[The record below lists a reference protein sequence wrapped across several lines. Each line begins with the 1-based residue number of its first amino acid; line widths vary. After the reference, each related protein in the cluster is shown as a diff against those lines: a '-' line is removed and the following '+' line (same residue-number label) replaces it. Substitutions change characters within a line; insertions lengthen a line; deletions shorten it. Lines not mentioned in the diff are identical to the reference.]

1 MFLRIRRTIE
11 VLRVSTEA
19 PDPMY
24 VGLSRVPDTSAVIAQ
39 RQRESGS
46 ALPRPANPAVRVIE
60 LAVLIVLSIYLVSPI
75 VGLVFDLQTER
86 GVTLLASIV
95 TGTMC
100 FFYHMAAQELQGRL
114 ARLVRL
120 DFLDPFFGRRLR
132 RTIDI
137 LKRGA

>member
-1 MFLRIRRTIE
+1 MFLRVRRTIE
-11 VLRVSTEA
+11 VLRA
-19 PDPMY
+19 PIEGPNPMH
-24 VGLSRVPDTSAVIAQ
+24 VDLSRVPDTSEVIAD
-39 RQRESGS
+39 RQRESGTT
-46 ALPRPANPAVRVIE
+46 LPRPTNPALRVIE
-60 LAVLIVLSIYLVSPI
+60 FAVLMVMSIYVVSPI
-75 VGLVFDLQTER
+75 FGMLFELQTER

-95 TGTMC
+95 AGTMC
-100 FFYHMAAQELQGRL
+100 FFYLMASQELHGRL

>member
-1 MFLRIRRTIE
+1 MFLRVRRTIQ
-11 VLRVSTEA
+11 VLRAPADA

-24 VGLSRVPDTSAVIAQ
+24 VGLSRAPDTSDVIAQ
-39 RQRESGS
+39 RQRESGEP
-46 ALPRPANPAVRVIE
+46 LPRPANPALRVIE
-60 LAVLIVLSIYLVSPI
+60 LAVLIVLSIYVLSPI
-75 VGLVFDLQTER
+75 IGLAFDLQTER
-86 GVTLLASIV
+86 GVTLLASII

-100 FFYHMAAQELQGRL
+100 FLYNIVTQELQGRL
-114 ARLVRL
+114 ARLIRL